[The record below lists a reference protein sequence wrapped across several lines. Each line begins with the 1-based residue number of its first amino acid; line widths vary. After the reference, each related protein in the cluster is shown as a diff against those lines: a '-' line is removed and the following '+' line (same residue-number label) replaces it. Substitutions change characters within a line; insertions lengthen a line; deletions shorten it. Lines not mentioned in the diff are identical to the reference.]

1 MEFNTI
7 ITSATTYS
15 GLSCPCCNSQSFR
28 KHGHC
33 LGIQRYR
40 CKKCGR
46 CFKETI
52 NTPLH
57 WIHNKQ
63 KMIEYA
69 GTLPEHLSL
78 FKTAMKIGIS
88 VSTSFSWRHK
98 ILSSF
103 ITLDIPPA
111 SSPAGACQITMP
123 RSYKGKR
130 TVPNKPAPA
139 SRTVLVTDA
148 REIPCLQILPDKCT
162 AVKASQILGLSLSP
176 SGSIACQPAHL
187 LTRAV
192 QMADRPIIEHRTLR
206 KKLVVKAVATQTK
219 IELWMVRFH
228 GVATKY
234 LQQYWNWFRAEN
246 SLGHSADI
254 FVNECFA
261 HRHLKEY
268 RIVRTD

>member
-1 MEFNTI
+1 METSQL

-15 GLSCPCCNSQSFR
+15 GLCCPKCSSHSFR
-28 KHGHC
+28 KYGYC

-46 CFKETI
+46 CFNETV

-57 WIHNKQ
+57 WIHNKK
-63 KMIEYA
+63 KMMQYA
-69 GTLPEHLSL
+69 ETLPEHLSIRQ
-78 FKTAMKIGIS
+78 TAAQIGVS
-88 VSTSFSWRHK
+88 VNTSFSWRHK

-103 ITLDIPPA
+103 MSLDT
-111 SSPAGACQITMP
+111 SPTKSPVGACQITMP

-130 TVPNKPAPA
+130 NVSEKNAPA
-139 SRTVLVTDA
+139 TRTVLVADA
-148 REIPCLQILPDKCT
+148 RGIPCLQLLPDKCT
-162 AVKASQILGLSLSP
+162 ALKASHILSASLSD
-176 SGSIACQPAHL
+176 SASIACRPAHL

-192 QMADRPIIEHRTLR
+192 EMTGRASVEQRELQ
-206 KKLVVKAVATQTK
+206 KKLVAKVNLAQDR
-219 IELWMVRFH
+219 IEFWMERFN

-246 SLGHSADI
+246 SFIKSPDA

-261 HRHLKEY
+261 HRHLKDY
-268 RIVRTD
+268 RIVRAV